1 MDIFISRLT
10 VWVFFGLLVGAG
22 VGIGWAV
29 WH

>member
-1 MDIFISRLT
+1 MSDFIDTLT
-10 VWVFFGLLVGAG
+10 VWAFFSLLVSAG